1 MIIIRKKYLII
12 LFVIS
17 YMFHINYSI
26 AQRNKEIGIDE
37 KLGRILPSDLTFV
50 TSDND
55 TITLGEIID
64 KPVLLAPIY
73 YECPG
78 VCNPLQNELAWI
90 IDKLDLIP
98 GKDYKIISMSFNY
111 RESPSLAAKWKKNF
125 LQSMKKKI
133 NENDWIF
140 LTGDSI
146 NVYSFTDTIGFY
158 FKKNNANQFIHP
170 SVLIAISPERKITRY
185 ILGPTFNPFDIKM
198 ALIEAK
204 ANKTAPT
211 VTKVLEFCYSYDP
224 ESKKY
229 TFNLL
234 RIIGIIML
242 LGIGIFVTILL
253 LRSKPKKM
261 E

>member
-1 MIIIRKKYLII
+1 MKKNRKKFLII
-12 LFVIS
+12 LFTIS
-17 YMFHINYSI
+17 YLYNLNYII
-26 AQRNKEIGIDE
+26 AQSNKEIGIDE
-37 KLGRILPSDLTFV
+37 KLGRILPPDLTFV
-50 TSDND
+50 TSEND
-55 TITLGEIID
+55 TVTLGELINE
-64 KPVLLAPIY
+64 PVLLAPVY

-78 VCNPLQNELAWI
+78 LCNPLQSELAWI

-98 GKDYKIISMSFNY
+98 GKDYKIISLSFNY
-111 RESPSLAAKWKKNF
+111 RETPSLAAKWKKNF

-133 NENDWIF
+133 NENDWLF
-140 LTGDSI
+140 LTGDSS

-158 FKKNNANQFIHP
+158 FKKNNEGQFIHP
-170 SVLIAISPERKITRY
+170 SVLIAISPEGKITRY

-211 VTKVLEFCYSYDP
+211 VAKVLEFCYSYDP

-234 RIIGIIML
+234 RIVGLIML
-242 LGIGIFVTILL
+242 SGIGIFIAILL
-253 LRSKPKKM
+253 LRNKPKKK